1 MLYAGSAW
9 SELPISTS
17 KEQEPNGEEFDFG
30 FLIDEGLGFNLDIQ
44 GDRAFQ
50 LRISQIPSFSVDIS
64 ASLDQSLQIEQQEDH
79 RRSYASEKLQPPP
92 PYGKNAQDV
101 PTKAVNVVD
110 DEESPRPDHPDE
122 QAVER
127 RIGDG
132 LRVQTC
138 PPAQAAHQAQRRQE
152 AQRHHCAEAPDG
164 HVQKRDLNETRVH
177 RSPQAFSGRA
187 RSRPTMV
194 SRFP

>member
-64 ASLDQSLQIEQQEDH
+64 ASLDKSLQIEQQEEFNL
-79 RRSYASEKLQPPP
+79 SI
-92 PYGKNAQDV
+92 
-101 PTKAVNVVD
+101 
-110 DEESPRPDHPDE
+110 DENNTWRLS
-122 QAVER
+122 
-127 RIGDG
+127 
-132 LRVQTC
+132 
-138 PPAQAAHQAQRRQE
+138 
-152 AQRHHCAEAPDG
+152 
-164 HVQKRDLNETRVH
+164 
-177 RSPQAFSGRA
+177 
-187 RSRPTMV
+187 
-194 SRFP
+194 